1 MVILIVGIIVSVAI
15 GAFLWYMDVKDGL
28 SVLLAVLGILVS
40 LLVPCFCPV
49 RGWNENLKVKNE
61 YELASLSNQ
70 TISGSERMMFYVS
83 LSSDNVYTYRY
94 KLNDNSSI
102 DKNGNNYKIAQL
114 ASRNKDITEIEQE
127 NCDIPK
133 LVIYKKDPKFK
144 SIFTLKSAKT
154 YYAFYVPKGSIN
166 KEIKL
171 N

>member
-1 MVILIVGIIVSVAI
+1 MVTLIVGIIVSVAI
-15 GAFLWYMDVKDGL
+15 VAFLWYMDVKEGL
-28 SVLLAVLGILVS
+28 SVLLAVLGILAS
-40 LLVPCFCPV
+40 ILVPCFCPV
-49 RGWNENLKVKNE
+49 GGWNENLKLKNE
-61 YELASLSNQ
+61 YKLASLSNK
-70 TISGSERMMFYVS
+70 TISDSEGMMFYVS

-127 NCDIPK
+127 NCDTPK

-144 SIFTLKSAKT
+144 WIFTLKSAKT